1 MRRRGRR
8 LSGKSGVHTVGG
20 EGKERPAIL
29 VSTTKYVVSIAV
41 TGPAREGRPPLFL
54 KFAPTPAA
62 PSLLLSLELNCRLDP
77 GARGI
82 GKNCGEYSSA
92 VEFVLWIALKME
104 NERPRGG
111 FKTVCRKKRKKK
123 SGEEGFEEEGS
134 YLRCLNLR
142 SSNGFYPP
150 VDRNIPVLK
159 FISPVLIF
167 ANVPANG
174 KLCGPVSS
182 HKKVN
187 LGPSIPRQGKRTERN
202 GPLRAGVSDAIISSG
217 KFFPIRS
224 INETN
229 EK

>member
-1 MRRRGRR
+1 M
-8 LSGKSGVHTVGG
+8 
-20 EGKERPAIL
+20 
-29 VSTTKYVVSIAV
+29 
-41 TGPAREGRPPLFL
+41 
-54 KFAPTPAA
+54 
-62 PSLLLSLELNCRLDP
+62 
-77 GARGI
+77 
-82 GKNCGEYSSA
+82 
-92 VEFVLWIALKME
+92 
-104 NERPRGG
+104 
-111 FKTVCRKKRKKK
+111 
-123 SGEEGFEEEGS
+123 
-134 YLRCLNLR
+134 RCLNLR

-202 GPLRAGVSDAIISSG
+202 GPLRAGVSDAIIGSG